1 MTGNPFEL
9 LMKECPTIAGAYG
22 ALVQA
27 QAATEALD
35 PVTKQLINIAIQT
48 AQKNPVGVRHHARM
62 ARAVG
67 AGREA
72 VIGAVVMNLHLSG
85 LGPVLTSLPAAIE
98 GWEEADPC

>member
-1 MTGNPFEL
+1 MTSNPFEL
-9 LMKECPTIAGAYG
+9 LMQECPTIAGAYG

-27 QAATEALD
+27 QVATDALD
-35 PVTKQLINIAIQT
+35 PLTKQLINIAIQT
-48 AQKNPVGVRHHARM
+48 AQKNPTGVRHHARM

-72 VIGAVVMNLHLSG
+72 VICAVVMNLHLSG

-98 GWEEADPC
+98 GWEETDPA